1 MNPVILA
8 SSSFFTR
15 RSAREFAPPN
25 CPTEISSN
33 VATSHWAGDLPPTA
47 AILPRSASVLPPSV
61 HHGNAE
67 VRTDGRTGWETP
79 GSQVGL
85 GEQVQWEGLAG
96 AQILGAARVSARLI
110 TDVERRRFLRH
121 LMSFFKTMPLRDLD
135 AAPQD
140 HFQGLLLVRSQE
152 GDASLEE
159 LGIRL
164 QQK

>member
-1 MNPVILA
+1 MSEPSHLI
-8 SSSFFTR
+8 FFTLSPKLSFISR
-15 RSAREFAPPN
+15 YIIDLGVLFFLHAPRSAREFAPPN

-121 LMSFFKTMPLRDLD
+121 RNV
-135 AAPQD
+135 
-140 HFQGLLLVRSQE
+140 LL
-152 GDASLEE
+152 
-159 LGIRL
+159 
-164 QQK
+164 

>member
-33 VATSHWAGDLPPTA
+33 IATSHWAGDLPPTA
-47 AILPRSASVLPPSV
+47 TILPHSASVLPPSV

-121 LMSFFKTMPLRDLD
+121 LNV
-135 AAPQD
+135 
-140 HFQGLLLVRSQE
+140 LL
-152 GDASLEE
+152 
-159 LGIRL
+159 
-164 QQK
+164 